1 MSLEIF
7 CCYARKDQPLLNDLK
22 AHLIP
27 LQRQG
32 LITLWAD
39 TDISAGA
46 DWEQE
51 IDKHLDTAEI
61 ILMLVSPDFIA
72 SDYCYGKELKRA
84 MDRHERGNVRVI
96 PIILRPTTWEKAPFG
111 KLQALPKDA
120 IPVTSWHDR
129 DEAFINIVEGIRKVA
144 VDTTIKNF
152 HQLQKSSTYPIYL
165 TAPNSFIKTLSIS
178 IVVSVALVGV
188 SVVVILFAN
197 TLNSWVL
204 GGLLGGLAGL
214 LAAIPISIVIFN
226 FLSYRHDRKLLTHW
240 PEEEIEVEEDS
251 NN

>member
-1 MSLEIF
+1 MAVEIF

-22 AHLIP
+22 GHLTS

-39 TDISAGA
+39 TDIGAGA

-61 ILMLVSPDFIA
+61 ILLLVSPAFIA
-72 SDYCYGKELKRA
+72 SDYCYSKELKRA
-84 MDRHERGNVRVI
+84 MDRHKRGNVRVI
-96 PIILRPTTWEKAPFG
+96 PIILRPTTWKQAPFG

-129 DEAFINIVEGIRKVA
+129 DEAFIHIVEGIRKVA
-144 VDTTIKNF
+144 VNMTVENF
-152 HQLQKSSTYPIYL
+152 HQLQKSSTYPTYI
-165 TAPNSFIKTLSIS
+165 TAPKSFIKTLSIS
-178 IVVSVALVGV
+178 IVVSVALVSV
-188 SVVVILFAN
+188 AVVVIIFAN
-197 TLNSWVL
+197 TLNSWVF
-204 GGLLGGLAGL
+204 GGLLGGLAAL

-226 FLSYRHDRKLLTHW
+226 YLSYRFERKLLTYW
-240 PEEEIEVEEDS
+240 SEEEIEVEEDS